1 MGLLES
7 RQQPQSLM
15 PRMSRN
21 QNKRRPKG
29 SKMSDETTDKTPPA
43 ATLTLPV
50 AGIIPINETDATLI
64 LVADG
69 TVRWAPQN
77 ETDKQ

>member
-1 MGLLES
+1 
-7 RQQPQSLM
+7 
-15 PRMSRN
+15 
-21 QNKRRPKG
+21 
-29 SKMSDETTDKTPPA
+29 MSDETTDKTPPA

>member
-1 MGLLES
+1 MND
-7 RQQPQSLM
+7 P
-15 PRMSRN
+15 
-21 QNKRRPKG
+21 
-29 SKMSDETTDKTPPA
+29 DDKTPPA

-50 AGIIPINETDATLI
+50 AGIIPINETNATLI

-77 ETDKQ
+77 ETDEQ